1 MARCIMLCKY
11 FTLWNEILSKDS
23 INRQQ
28 PIGISNKYQQKR
40 SWERGNSL
48 VASHPK
54 VAKDNANGSGNVH

>member
-1 MARCIMLCKY
+1 MARCFSKY
-11 FTLWNEILSKDS
+11 FTLCNEILSKE
-23 INRQQ
+23 
-28 PIGISNKYQQKR
+28 PIGINNKYQQKR

>member
-1 MARCIMLCKY
+1 MASLCFIVSQK
-11 FTLWNEILSKDS
+11 LKSKLLGS
-23 INRQQ
+23 SKN
-28 PIGISNKYQQKR
+28 ISNKYQQKG